1 MVTVEK
7 AILLW
12 KSVDKTN
19 SITQQGVDFHRLISE
34 TSPTAK
40 VPSKTSRL
48 RSRIV
53 TTIGAIERIRNRSGD
68 KETAVYLKSWFLKA
82 KKTKKV
88 CVYVYVLTLIINF
101 SIRMNTFICVGCV
114 GDNM

>member
-53 TTIGAIERIRNRSGD
+53 TTIGAVERIRNRSGG
-68 KETAVYLKSWFLKA
+68 KEADVNLKSWFLKV

-88 CVYVYVLTLIINF
+88 CVYVLTLIINF
-101 SIRMNTFICVGCV
+101 SIHMNTFICVGCV
-114 GDNM
+114 GGNM